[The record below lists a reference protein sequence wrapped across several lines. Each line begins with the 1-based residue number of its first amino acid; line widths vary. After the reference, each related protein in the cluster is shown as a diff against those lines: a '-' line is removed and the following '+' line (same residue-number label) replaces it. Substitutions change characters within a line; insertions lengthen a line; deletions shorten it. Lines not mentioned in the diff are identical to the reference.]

1 MVTEKEKE
9 KDNQKDSA
17 AKDQQTN
24 EKTNDKV
31 VNQVY
36 QAKKFFVGVGNNGPV
51 VKSVLK

>member
-31 VNQVY
+31 NQVY